1 MSYDY
6 HDAAMD
12 EAYERLS
19 EELYPEHKA
28 QAIREFAYE
37 RLRPY
42 YLKHKDLLVPAART
56 YKLAESL
63 LLAKQSTAALA
74 FSASAV
80 ELFLKACLLRP
91 VVAGL
96 VHSESVADLV
106 VDSALS
112 QTGFKRYE
120 KLLAGLFKELTRL
133 EIGLITRPGAMK
145 PLLEEASAL
154 QDRRNAVMHRGA
166 DIPDAGAAEAF
177 VVAAAVFNEVVAI
190 VLNKLG
196 LSIKN
201 GGELVDNEAN
211 SLVNRTP
218 HGMPPSGPPFHSEP
232 YAVMPFRAG

>member
-19 EELYPEHKA
+19 DELYPEHKA
-28 QAIREFAYE
+28 QAILEFTYE
-37 RLRPY
+37 RLRSY
-42 YLKHKDLLVPAART
+42 YLQHKDLLVPAART

-63 LLAKQSTAALA
+63 LQGKQFTAALA
-74 FSASAV
+74 FSSSAV

-106 VDSALS
+106 VESALS

-133 EIGLITRPGAMK
+133 EIGQIGKPGATK

-166 DIPDAGAAEAF
+166 DITEAEAAEAF
-177 VVAAAVFNEVVAI
+177 SVATAVFSEVLAI
-190 VLNKLG
+190 VLNELG
-196 LSIKN
+196 LSIKK
-201 GGELVDNEAN
+201 GGELVDGEA
-211 SLVNRTP
+211 
-218 HGMPPSGPPFHSEP
+218 
-232 YAVMPFRAG
+232 

>member
-28 QAIREFAYE
+28 QAILEFTYE
-37 RLRPY
+37 RLRSY
-42 YLKHKDLLVPAART
+42 YLQHKDLLVPAART

-63 LLAKQSTAALA
+63 LHAEQSAAALA

-106 VDSALS
+106 VESALS

-133 EIGLITRPGAMK
+133 EIGQIKRPGAVK

-166 DIPDAGAAEAF
+166 EVSAAEAEEAF
-177 VVAAAVFNEVVAI
+177 SVATAVFNEVLVI
-190 VLNKLG
+190 VVNELG
-196 LSIKN
+196 LSIKK
-201 GGELVDNEAN
+201 GGELVDGEA
-211 SLVNRTP
+211 
-218 HGMPPSGPPFHSEP
+218 
-232 YAVMPFRAG
+232 

>member
-12 EAYERLS
+12 EAYEHLS
-19 EELYPEHKA
+19 EKLYPEHKA
-28 QAIREFAYE
+28 QAILEFTYE
-37 RLRPY
+37 RLRSY
-42 YLKHKDLLVPAART
+42 YLQHKDLLVPAART

-63 LLAKQSTAALA
+63 LQAKQSTAALA

-106 VDSALS
+106 VESALS
-112 QTGFKRYE
+112 QIGFRRYE

-133 EIGLITRPGAMK
+133 EIGQIKRPGAAK

-154 QDRRNAVMHRGA
+154 QDRRNSVMHRGA
-166 DIPDAGAAEAF
+166 DITESEATEAF
-177 VVAAAVFNEVVAI
+177 SVATAVFNEVLAI
-190 VLNKLG
+190 VLNELG
-196 LSIKN
+196 LSIKK
-201 GGELVDNEAN
+201 GGELVDGEA
-211 SLVNRTP
+211 
-218 HGMPPSGPPFHSEP
+218 
-232 YAVMPFRAG
+232 

>member
-28 QAIREFAYE
+28 QAILEFTYE
-37 RLRPY
+37 RLRSY
-42 YLKHKDLLVPAART
+42 YLQHKNLLVPAART

-63 LLAKQSTAALA
+63 LQAKQSTAALA

-106 VDSALS
+106 VESALS

-133 EIGLITRPGAMK
+133 EIGQIKRPGAAK

-166 DIPDAGAAEAF
+166 DITESEATEAF
-177 VVAAAVFNEVVAI
+177 SVATAVFNEVLAI
-190 VLNKLG
+190 VLNELG
-196 LSIKN
+196 LSIKK
-201 GGELVDNEAN
+201 GGELVDGEA
-211 SLVNRTP
+211 
-218 HGMPPSGPPFHSEP
+218 
-232 YAVMPFRAG
+232 

>member
-28 QAIREFAYE
+28 QAIIEFTYE
-37 RLRPY
+37 RLRSY
-42 YLKHKDLLVPAART
+42 YLQHKNLFVPAART
-56 YKLAESL
+56 YRVAESL
-63 LLAKQSTAALA
+63 LAAKQYAAALA

-80 ELFLKACLLRP
+80 ELFLKSCLLRP

-106 VDSALS
+106 VESALS
-112 QTGFKRYE
+112 QTGFKRYS

-133 EIGLITRPGAMK
+133 EIGQIKRPDAAK

-154 QDRRNAVMHRGA
+154 QDRRNEVMHRGVE
-166 DIPDAGAAEAF
+166 ISQAEAE
-177 VVAAAVFNEVVAI
+177 VAFLVATAVFNEILAI
-190 VLNKLG
+190 VLSELG
-196 LSIKN
+196 LSIKK
-201 GGELVDNEAN
+201 GGELVDGEA
-211 SLVNRTP
+211 
-218 HGMPPSGPPFHSEP
+218 
-232 YAVMPFRAG
+232 

>member
-28 QAIREFAYE
+28 QAILEFTYE
-37 RLRPY
+37 RLRSY
-42 YLKHKDLLVPAART
+42 YLQHKDLLVPAART
-56 YKLAESL
+56 YRLAESL
-63 LLAKQSTAALA
+63 LQAKQSAAALA

-106 VDSALS
+106 VESALS

-133 EIGLITRPGAMK
+133 EIGQIRRPDAKK

-166 DIPDAGAAEAF
+166 EITEAEAAEAF
-177 VVAAAVFNEVVAI
+177 SVASAVFNEVLAI
-190 VLNKLG
+190 VLSELG
-196 LSIKN
+196 LSIKK
-201 GGELVDNEAN
+201 GGELVDGEA
-211 SLVNRTP
+211 
-218 HGMPPSGPPFHSEP
+218 
-232 YAVMPFRAG
+232 

>member
-28 QAIREFAYE
+28 QAILEFTYE
-37 RLRPY
+37 RLRSY
-42 YLKHKDLLVPAART
+42 YLQHKDLLVPAART
-56 YKLAESL
+56 YRLAESL
-63 LLAKQSTAALA
+63 LQAKQSAAALA

-80 ELFLKACLLRP
+80 ELFLKGCLLRP

-106 VDSALS
+106 VESALS

-133 EIGLITRPGAMK
+133 EIGQIRRPDAKK

-166 DIPDAGAAEAF
+166 EITEAEAAEAF
-177 VVAAAVFNEVVAI
+177 SVASAVFNEVLAI
-190 VLNKLG
+190 VLSELG
-196 LSIKN
+196 LSIKK
-201 GGELVDNEAN
+201 GGELVDGEA
-211 SLVNRTP
+211 
-218 HGMPPSGPPFHSEP
+218 
-232 YAVMPFRAG
+232 

>member
-28 QAIREFAYE
+28 QAILEFTYE
-37 RLRPY
+37 RLRSY
-42 YLKHKDLLVPAART
+42 YLQHKDLLVPAVRT
-56 YKLAESL
+56 YRLAESL
-63 LLAKQSTAALA
+63 LQAKQSAAALA

-106 VDSALS
+106 VESALS

-133 EIGLITRPGAMK
+133 EIGRIRRPDAKK

-166 DIPDAGAAEAF
+166 EITEAEAAEAF
-177 VVAAAVFNEVVAI
+177 SVASAVFNEVLAI
-190 VLNKLG
+190 VLSELC
-196 LSIKN
+196 LSIKK
-201 GGELVDNEAN
+201 GGELVDGEA
-211 SLVNRTP
+211 
-218 HGMPPSGPPFHSEP
+218 
-232 YAVMPFRAG
+232 